1 MYSSARAGKRY
12 SQGGLLV
19 QEIRLVLEALVV
31 PGIQNEA
38 EKRVKERICLTM
50 ILQLCVSIR

>member
-1 MYSSARAGKRY
+1 M
-12 SQGGLLV
+12 V